1 MAKSFIKKDGHIH
14 SPYCPH
20 GTKDAMVCYIER
32 ALALGFEEMTFTE
45 HMPLPDGVVSPEIQR
60 ESALTVEEVG
70 PYFDEIEDMKKKYQG
85 KIQINKGLEVDYI
98 EGYEKSTK
106 SFLNL
111 YGKDL
116 EDGIL
121 SVHILKIKDQY
132 YSVDMSLEEFEKIVG
147 LAGGVD
153 KIYDCYF
160 ETLLKAIS
168 SDLGP
173 FKPKRI
179 GHPTLVRIFNKRY
192 PLEYKNKVLLEAVVK
207 AIKERHYQIDFNTAG
222 LRKPFC
228 HEIYPSDYFLELI
241 KKYEVEAIYG
251 SDAHRGVDLGEGYGA
266 YEKYIKGLNKV

>member
-251 SDAHRGVDLGEGYGA
+251 SDAHR
-266 YEKYIKGLNKV
+266 